1 MIAGLLAAVGSCML
15 GAWLVMALVHA
26 MHEWHVQTV
35 FQRVLYL
42 LAIVWL
48 LLFGLFLTS
57 VLGSVLE
64 QTFL

>member
-1 MIAGLLAAVGSCML
+1 MIVGLAAAFAACLL

-26 MHEWHVQTV
+26 MHEWHVETV
-35 FQRVLYL
+35 LQRVLYL
-42 LAIVWL
+42 LAIGWL

-64 QTFL
+64 RAFF

>member
-1 MIAGLLAAVGSCML
+1 MIVGLAAAFATCLL
-15 GAWLVMALVHA
+15 GAWLIMALVHA
-26 MHEWHVQTV
+26 MHDWHVETV

>member
-1 MIAGLLAAVGSCML
+1 
-15 GAWLVMALVHA
+15 MALVHA